1 MSKSPSAE
9 DSASSASRPSVFVS
23 GRGNPRQ
30 YSFSVE
36 PSLRYALHYHVRI
49 KGADRPNGAVIDVT
63 YVDSVGNTLDPPYP
77 SFRESTTFKA
87 FRYLSCRAPN
97 LDAPHYAVIETP
109 PGAARMDLRLRPW
122 GVRTLE
128 VCSELVLR
136 ALGRAGSSETL
147 PSSKHSTT
155 FKSTPSPKVQQKR
168 GDEIASVG
176 TETTAGALLHVK
188 CTVAFLKADERGAI
202 LTVQYWDERFNLL
215 TGPYPGFFQSDTAG
229 QYRYLPLSTSDNG
242 LNSFAEVIDVPDGA
256 VYAMFS
262 LRRWN
267 SDITL
272 RSKLDIEQLRWEDYI
287 KSIDSSKLSALSLR
301 QITNQAVRRGD
312 LKSARS
318 TCAYLYRREKNES
331 DGYRLQMLNGQWTEL
346 ETRWIPRVKSGL
358 PQDSSR
364 DGILHLFKVIYPQ
377 ESSGGAV
384 RNWDVVRCQAQVGLR
399 PVVSLSV
406 STELPAT
413 LAADG
418 VLRDGIF
425 EEVRDGVLIS
435 CPRFSGFKRSQIPP
449 DILLEAE
456 ANLAANT
463 LLVHGCGIVHATS
476 GFKGFDNALKGMALA
491 KRFNLPLVYEVRSF
505 HEHTW
510 GPPTSEIL
518 GAPIT
523 RMRLQQEKRCMLGAD
538 AVITISEAM
547 VEHLVARGIPR
558 DKIYLVPNAVREDFL
573 SPADPAGAEKLK
585 GQLGLSGRV
594 VLGYV
599 SNMSA
604 REGHSVLLKAFA
616 RIAAQN
622 PNLVCLMVGNGREYN
637 RLKLLG
643 EQLGVSDRLIM
654 PGELDHS
661 TIKEVYSLIDVFV
674 VPRIADF
681 AADFVTPMKPF
692 EALAMGC
699 RLIMS
704 DRPVAGEVVGK
715 EERGLLFKTG
725 DDGDL
730 ARKITAVLRNDAA
743 ARSRASVGRAWIKNE
758 RTWDRNAQIYA
769 SIYSELRERY
779 GINAKRAGKE
789 A

>member
-9 DSASSASRPSVFVS
+9 DSASNASRPTVFID
-23 GRGNPRQ
+23 GRDNPRQ

-36 PSLRYALHYHVRI
+36 PNSRYALHYHLRVA
-49 KGADRPNGAVIDVT
+49 GADRPNGAVIDVT

-87 FRYLSCRAPN
+87 FRYLSCGAPN
-97 LDAPHYAVIETP
+97 LDVPQYAVIETP

-128 VCSELVLR
+128 VCSDLVLR
-136 ALGRAGSSETL
+136 ALGRARSSETL
-147 PSSKHSTT
+147 LSSEHSTT
-155 FKSTPSPKVQQKR
+155 SKFTRSRKLMHPKR
-168 GDEIASVG
+168 GDEIANASI
-176 TETTAGALLHVK
+176 ETTGGALLHVK
-188 CTVAFLKADERGAI
+188 CTVEASESDGRAAI
-202 LTVQYWDERFNLL
+202 LTVQYRDERFNLL
-215 TGPYPGFFQSDTAG
+215 AGPYPGFFHSDTAG
-229 QYRYLPLSTSDNG
+229 QYRYLALSTSANA
-242 LNSFAEVIDVPDGA
+242 LHNFSEVIDVPDGA
-256 VYAMFS
+256 VHAMFS

-267 SDITL
+267 SDVRL
-272 RSKLDIEQLRWEDYI
+272 RSKIDIESLRWEDYI
-287 KSIDSSKLSALSLR
+287 KSIDFSKLGASSLR
-301 QITNQAVRRGD
+301 QIINQAVRRGD
-312 LKSARS
+312 LKIARS
-318 TCAYLYRREKNES
+318 TCANLYRREKNES
-331 DGYRLQMLNGQWTEL
+331 DGYRLQMLNGLWTEL
-346 ETRWIPRVKSGL
+346 DSRWLPRVKPAL
-358 PQDSSR
+358 PRDSSR
-364 DGILHLFKVIYPQ
+364 AGILHLFKVLYPQ

-384 RNWDVVRCQAQVGLR
+384 RNWDVARCQAQVGLR

-406 STELPAT
+406 STDMPAT
-413 LAADG
+413 MVPGG
-418 VLRDGIF
+418 VLRDGMF
-425 EEVRDGVLIS
+425 EEVREGVLIS
-435 CPRFSGFKRSQIPP
+435 CPRFSGFKRAQIPP

-456 ANLAANT
+456 ANIAANT
-463 LLVHGCGIVHATS
+463 LLAHGCDIVHATS

-491 KRFNLPLVYEVRSF
+491 KQFDLPLVYEVRSF

-518 GAPIT
+518 SAPIT
-523 RMRLQQEKRCMLGAD
+523 QMRMEQEKRCMLGAD
-538 AVITISEAM
+538 AVITISDAM

-558 DKIYLVPNAVREDFL
+558 EKIYLVPNAVREDFL
-573 SPADPAGAEKLK
+573 GPADPAGVAKLK
-585 GQLGLSGRV
+585 EQFGLSGRV

-622 PNLVCLMVGNGREYN
+622 PKLVCLMVGNGREYN

-643 EQLGVSDRLIM
+643 EHLGVSDRLIM

-681 AADFVTPMKPF
+681 AADFVMPMKPF
-692 EALAMGC
+692 EALAMRC

-704 DRPVAGEVVGK
+704 DRPVAREVVGK

-730 ARKITAVLRNDAA
+730 ARKITEVLRNDAA
-743 ARSRASVGRAWIKNE
+743 ALSRASAGHAWVKNE
-758 RTWDRNAQIYA
+758 RTWERNALIYS
-769 SIYSELRERY
+769 SIYSELRERM
-779 GINAKRAGKE
+779 RRTW
-789 A
+789 